1 MDDVFD
7 KLSTEEPARDEPEE
21 EVDFSQR
28 SASQQ
33 EEGAPNDSDLQT
45 TLKMLNPTFS
55 DPDFQDIAPVI
66 MQGRVFPDN
75 FFTKVHLLTIAD
87 AKANRHNKNFNYLF
101 TLMKC
106 EGMCQIGLE
115 GKNRVE
121 TVIVSGNT
129 KEVAEQE
136 NQNRNGGF

>member
-1 MDDVFD
+1 MTDEFD
-7 KLSTEEPARDEPEE
+7 KLATEELARDEPEE
-21 EVDFSQR
+21 GIDFGQR

-33 EEGAPNDSDLQT
+33 EEGSPNDTDFQT
-45 TLKMLNPTFS
+45 TMKVLNPTFT
-55 DPDFQDIAPVI
+55 DPDLQDIAPVI

-75 FFTKVHLLTIAD
+75 FFTKVHLITIAD
-87 AKANRHNKNFNYLF
+87 AKTNRHNKNFNYLF
-101 TLMKC
+101 TLMKA

-136 NQNRNGGF
+136 NQAKGGF